1 MVKGILIKVPELFTD
16 DEQAEI
22 QQRFKNDDI
31 EVIFFDKNQIQASF
45 DSFIE
50 LILNNE
56 FLEMLVLELSVD
68 VLKEL
73 VFKIVDSMK
82 KKKVVIIDS
91 NQQAKPAKL
100 TIKSTTEKGT
110 IYLEIPNYISE
121 KGYQKSIEKIVDAKR
136 ILDNSSG
143 KGINDLYIVE
153 DKVGNL
159 SVMTLSEYIEY
170 RKRATN

>member
-56 FLEMLVLELSVD
+56 IMERIVTGLSVD

-73 VFKIVDSMK
+73 VFKF
-82 KKKVVIIDS
+82 
-91 NQQAKPAKL
+91 
-100 TIKSTTEKGT
+100 
-110 IYLEIPNYISE
+110 
-121 KGYQKSIEKIVDAKR
+121 
-136 ILDNSSG
+136 
-143 KGINDLYIVE
+143 VE
-153 DKVGNL
+153 
-159 SVMTLSEYIEY
+159 
-170 RKRATN
+170 

>member
-56 FLEMLVLELSVD
+56 FLEMLVLGLSVD

-100 TIKSTTEKGT
+100 TIKSTT
-110 IYLEIPNYISE
+110 
-121 KGYQKSIEKIVDAKR
+121 
-136 ILDNSSG
+136 
-143 KGINDLYIVE
+143 
-153 DKVGNL
+153 
-159 SVMTLSEYIEY
+159 
-170 RKRATN
+170 

>member
-110 IYLEIPNYISE
+110 IYLRAPLKTS
-121 KGYQKSIEKIVDAKR
+121 QKTYKMR
-136 ILDNSSG
+136 
-143 KGINDLYIVE
+143 
-153 DKVGNL
+153 
-159 SVMTLSEYIEY
+159 
-170 RKRATN
+170 

>member
-1 MVKGILIKVPELFTD
+1 
-16 DEQAEI
+16 
-22 QQRFKNDDI
+22 
-31 EVIFFDKNQIQASF
+31 
-45 DSFIE
+45 
-50 LILNNE
+50 
-56 FLEMLVLELSVD
+56 
-68 VLKEL
+68 
-73 VFKIVDSMK
+73 MK

-110 IYLEIPNYISE
+110 IYLEIPNDISE